1 MTFAEKTE
9 EAQGMR
15 LHVDRGVLR
24 DIIEAR
30 IASDKRRSYYTIG
43 SVFSAMGFTLVALGS
58 TNYTASSLFVLIG
71 IFYYLC
77 IVGVNVNYVDEEGTE
92 EEVAGGE
99 KGDVYA
105 MTREEKLELVRT
117 FIEELSGFEM
127 TEEDIE
133 RIVWP
138 AYNEAEDE
146 ADESQADQ
154 AQADQVQAD
163 QAQADDVD
171 VQVERAELE
180 IQPEPVAENEIVV
193 EEGDQDDGPRLARAE
208 TSYSEGVVTE
218 TQTQT
223 EVESAAP
230 VLAEAPAEAQEA
242 APVEAPA
249 PPLEPVEAPV
259 QEESE
264 TKNNVEDE
272 PGSATPEASGA
283 SA

>member
-1 MTFAEKTE
+1 MTVANQTE
-9 EAQGMR
+9 EAQGVR

-58 TNYTASSLFVLIG
+58 TNYTASTLFVLIG

-77 IVGVNVNYVDEEGTE
+77 IVGVNVNYVDEEGAE

-105 MTREEKLELVRT
+105 MTREEKLELVRA

-127 TEEDIE
+127 TEEDIQ

-138 AYNEAEDE
+138 ACGDEEDE
-146 ADESQADQ
+146 ADE
-154 AQADQVQAD
+154 
-163 QAQADDVD
+163 AQADDVD

-193 EEGDQDDGPRLARAE
+193 EEGDQADGPRLARAE

-218 TQTQT
+218 TQTH
-223 EVESAAP
+223 VESAPP
-230 VLAEAPAEAQEA
+230 VLAEAAAEAQEA
-242 APVEAPA
+242 ALASVEA
-249 PPLEPVEAPV
+249 EV

-264 TKNNVEDE
+264 TKNNVEE
-272 PGSATPEASGA
+272 ESGSATPEASGA
-283 SA
+283 SE

>member
-1 MTFAEKTE
+1 MTITEKTE

-58 TNYTASSLFVLIG
+58 TNYTASTLFVLIG

-77 IVGVNVNYVDEEGTE
+77 IVGVNVNYVDEEGAG
-92 EEVAGGE
+92 EEVASGE

-105 MTREEKLELVRT
+105 MTREEKLELVRA

-127 TEEDIE
+127 TENDIE

-138 AYNEAEDE
+138 AYSEEDE
-146 ADESQADQ
+146 ADE
-154 AQADQVQAD
+154 
-163 QAQADDVD
+163 AQADDVD

-193 EEGDQDDGPRLARAE
+193 EEGDQADGPRLARAE

-223 EVESAAP
+223 QV
-230 VLAEAPAEAQEA
+230 VAEAEPIIA
-242 APVEAPA
+242 VEAPA
-249 PPLEPVEAPV
+249 LVEAPV

-272 PGSATPEASGA
+272 SGSATPEASGA
-283 SA
+283 SE

>member
-1 MTFAEKTE
+1 MAITEKTE
-9 EAQGMR
+9 EDQGMR

-77 IVGVNVNYVDEEGTE
+77 IVGVNVNYVDEEGAE

-105 MTREEKLELVRT
+105 MTREEKLELVRA

-127 TEEDIE
+127 TEEDIQ

-138 AYNEAEDE
+138 ACGDEEDE
-146 ADESQADQ
+146 ADE
-154 AQADQVQAD
+154 
-163 QAQADDVD
+163 AQADDVD

-193 EEGDQDDGPRLARAE
+193 EEGDQADGPRLARAE

-218 TQTQT
+218 TQTH
-223 EVESAAP
+223 VESAPP
-230 VLAEAPAEAQEA
+230 VLAEPPAEAQEA
-242 APVEAPA
+242 ALASVEA
-249 PPLEPVEAPV
+249 EAHT
-259 QEESE
+259 ESE
-264 TKNNVEDE
+264 TKNNVEE
-272 PGSATPEASGA
+272 ESGSATPEASGA
-283 SA
+283 SE

>member
-58 TNYTASSLFVLIG
+58 TNYTASTLFVLIG

-77 IVGVNVNYVDEEGTE
+77 IVGVGVNYVDEEGTG
-92 EEVAGGE
+92 EEVVGGD
-99 KGDVYA
+99 KGDVYD
-105 MTREEKLELVRT
+105 MTREEKLELVRA

-127 TEEDIE
+127 TEEDIQ

-138 AYNEAEDE
+138 AYSEEE
-146 ADESQADQ
+146 ADEAQADQ
-154 AQADQVQAD
+154 AQV
-163 QAQADDVD
+163 DDVD

-180 IQPEPVAENEIVV
+180 IQPEPVTENEIVV
-193 EEGDQDDGPRLARAE
+193 EEGDQADGPRLARAE
-208 TSYSEGVVTE
+208 TSYSEGVVAE
-218 TQTQT
+218 TQTH
-223 EVESAAP
+223 VESAPP
-230 VLAEAPAEAQEA
+230 VLAEPPAEAQEA
-242 APVEAPA
+242 ALASVEA
-249 PPLEPVEAPV
+249 EAHT
-259 QEESE
+259 ESE
-264 TKNNVEDE
+264 TKNNVEE
-272 PGSATPEASGA
+272 ESGSATPEASGA
-283 SA
+283 SE

>member
-1 MTFAEKTE
+1 MAITEKTE
-9 EAQGMR
+9 ESQGMR

-77 IVGVNVNYVDEEGTE
+77 IVGVNVNYVDEEGAG
-92 EEVAGGE
+92 EEVAENE
-99 KGDVYA
+99 KEDVYD
-105 MTREEKLELVRT
+105 MTREEKLELVRA

-127 TEEDIE
+127 SEDDIQ

-138 AYNEAEDE
+138 AYSEEEAEDE
-146 ADESQADQ
+146 ADE
-154 AQADQVQAD
+154 AQADE
-163 QAQADDVD
+163 AQADDVD
-171 VQVERAELE
+171 VQVEQAELE
-180 IQPEPVAENEIVV
+180 IQPEPVAETEIFV
-193 EEGDQDDGPRLARAE
+193 EEMNQSEDGPRLARAE

-218 TQTQT
+218 SQIQT
-223 EVESAAP
+223 EVEAVVESETI
-230 VLAEAPAEAQEA
+230 VSEVPAEAQV
-242 APVEAPA
+242 PAPA
-249 PPLEPVEAPV
+249 ELV

-272 PGSATPEASGA
+272 SGSATPEVSEA